1 MNEKEELNKLLLQME
16 QYRAQ
21 YQAMENQIQT
31 LTLSMAEV
39 NMAKDTLREVGSL
52 KDGQEMLVPIGGNSY
67 LKAKLKEKDRTLI
80 GIGSGVYLEKSREG
94 AISYLEEKSKE
105 IEKIILEM
113 RETMRKIE
121 HSMGELEKR
130 VKELAKKVGEGDVTR

>member
-1 MNEKEELNKLLLQME
+1 MNEREELNKLLLQME

-39 NMAKDTLREVGSL
+39 NMAKDTLREVGNL

-80 GIGSGVYLEKSREG
+80 GIGSGV
-94 AISYLEEKSKE
+94 
-105 IEKIILEM
+105 
-113 RETMRKIE
+113 
-121 HSMGELEKR
+121 
-130 VKELAKKVGEGDVTR
+130 